1 MTGSFWFFTGRTLPG
16 CLVVVV
22 YFESSWKARALGL
35 SVGVDFAMASK
46 RGGKDASSYPAGRMS
61 MDEYKQLGGLLQKA
75 RDESRLGEILVFA
88 NVEKETLEQLQRYQ
102 QPIAM
107 PKSKARASA
116 GAASSTA
123 ADGGAMTDASKR
135 RLPEDPEWDD
145 AELVMDAEDVA
156 RLIAEQQVLS
166 YTGDVEPPVPFEGS
180 GYGQGLN
187 AEVDRSWFPAL
198 SYDDLDLKYKL
209 PPSVTSTAMWGNTV
223 CVLPK
228 WKSMEW
234 TYEHMTRLALSGSR
248 EMMAYLKWLKA
259 TYAQAYLERGPKSP
273 GIDMAGFLGRL
284 KFMENPDN
292 LPVEG
297 FNRVLAN
304 Q

>member
-1 MTGSFWFFTGRTLPG
+1 
-16 CLVVVV
+16 
-22 YFESSWKARALGL
+22 
-35 SVGVDFAMASK
+35 
-46 RGGKDASSYPAGRMS
+46 
-61 MDEYKQLGGLLQKA
+61 
-75 RDESRLGEILVFA
+75 
-88 NVEKETLEQLQRYQ
+88 
-102 QPIAM
+102 
-107 PKSKARASA
+107 
-116 GAASSTA
+116 
-123 ADGGAMTDASKR
+123 MTDASKR

-209 PPSVTSTAMWGNTV
+209 PPSVTSTAMWGNAV

-259 TYAQAYLERGPKSP
+259 TYAQAYLERAEIPR
-273 GIDMAGFLGRL
+273 D
-284 KFMENPDN
+284 
-292 LPVEG
+292 
-297 FNRVLAN
+297 
-304 Q
+304 